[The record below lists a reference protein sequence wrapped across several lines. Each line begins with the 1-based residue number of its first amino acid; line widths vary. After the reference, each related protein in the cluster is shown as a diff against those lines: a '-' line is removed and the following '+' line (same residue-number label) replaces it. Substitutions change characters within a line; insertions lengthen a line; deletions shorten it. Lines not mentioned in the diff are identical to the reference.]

1 MMKSYKLHTHHYID
15 KDTKLEPLTDE
26 MKENFLQDLITYFE
40 VLLLQRKGWSE
51 FDIHFH
57 TMVDDG
63 VEISVDDENGKTKRD
78 IQRLI
83 LTLNLLTS
91 WYGEFLDE

>member
-1 MMKSYKLHTHHYID
+1 MP
-15 KDTKLEPLTDE
+15 EPL
-26 MKENFLQDLITYFE
+26 MFKVSVRAKPLN
-40 VLLLQRKGWSE
+40 
-51 FDIHFH
+51 
-57 TMVDDG
+57 